1 MAITYVQ
8 HIDAPVETVFD
19 FLDDDRK
26 LKTWMEGLEDTI
38 YLADYDRANPVG
50 ARFTQRIRE
59 GGRITEYDGEVTAY
73 SRPHRLAV
81 KLWSKNFTVDVD
93 YLLHAEHGGTRL
105 DYSADLKHATTVAR
119 VMGTLFGWL
128 TRHILVNQ
136 MSELKRVAEEA
147 AAAAPRAAYATAE
160 AAHSTAEAK
169 LEPGPEAESEL
180 EQGPVDGSELEPAP
194 VAESELEPEP
204 EANFSW
210 GSESPAS
217 TDASEDEAV
226 R

>member
-19 FLDDDRK
+19 FLDDDVK
-26 LKTWMEGLEDTI
+26 LKRWMEGLEDTI
-38 YLADYDRANPVG
+38 YLADYDRENPVG

-81 KLWSKNFTVDVD
+81 KLWSRHLAVDVD
-93 YLLHAEHGGTRL
+93 YLLHAEAEGTRL
-105 DYSADLKHATTVAR
+105 DYSADMKHGSGVAR

-128 TRHILVNQ
+128 TRRILVKQ
-136 MSELKRVAEEA
+136 MSELKRVAEEEA
-147 AAAAPRAAYATAE
+147 AAAAIATDSIDADSPPPD
-160 AAHSTAEAK
+160 ADTDSDTVADVS
-169 LEPGPEAESEL
+169 
-180 EQGPVDGSELEPAP
+180 GPVA
-194 VAESELEPEP
+194 
-204 EANFSW
+204 
-210 GSESPAS
+210 
-217 TDASEDEAV
+217 T